1 MSYLLQCGLRGV
13 YPLFID
19 GHSQNVTTSWPHGI
33 LALYGPGCENKILD
47 SPLDKKLKQTGVVC
61 TSDHRNVRYG
71 NLLINLQLVLPFY
84 PSILAIAFK
93 GLVLKVGE
101 ILLILDI
108 HFTLRLILKSNASM
122 PVILNKQTRAK
133 QGAAL

>member
-1 MSYLLQCGLRGV
+1 MQCGLRGV
-13 YPLFID
+13 YPVFID
-19 GHSQNVTTSWPHGI
+19 GHLSQNVTTSW
-33 LALYGPGCENKILD
+33 LALYSPGCENKILD
-47 SPLDKKLKQTGVVC
+47 SPLDQKLKQTGVVS
-61 TSDHRNVRYG
+61 TSDHRNVRHG

-84 PSILAIAFK
+84 PSILAIAFE